1 MKLALGQINPTVG
14 DLSGNTDRMIEI
26 AEQAA
31 KQGGELVI
39 FPELAVSGYPPLD
52 LVEVPAYL
60 RANEEEIQR
69 LARATRNLDLDI
81 IAGYAGRAGAEARR
95 LAANRAAHISGGEI
109 LHTQQKMLL
118 PTYDVFDEWRYFE
131 PAESQD
137 VWNIRGCRVGVTI
150 CEDVW
155 NDKRFW
161 DRQRYERDPV
171 EELVAQGMDCLIN
184 ISASPYHMGKRQL
197 RTEMITAV
205 ASRHRLPVVMVN
217 QTGGNDQLVFDGSS
231 FVAGADGAIRAQ
243 ARSFA
248 EDLIFYD
255 TNTDTGTGTDSG
267 SGPGDRHAQPDDE
280 LEAVYEALVLGTG
293 DYIRKCGFKTAL
305 LGLSG
310 GIDSALTAVIAAEAI
325 GAGNVTGV
333 AMPGP
338 YSSEG
343 SVRDA
348 RLLAEKLGIGFEI
361 ISIQDAYG
369 AMRRTL
375 APLFQGLPSDTTE
388 ENLQARLRGVTLMA
402 LSNKLGAIV
411 LATGNKSELAVGYCT
426 LYGDMAGGLA
436 VISDI
441 PKVMV
446 YELCRLA
453 NRRHEDAIPEPVFT
467 KPPSAELRPDQKDTD
482 SLPDYDVLDPIL
494 RLCVER
500 YMEPSAIAEQLDL
513 PLELVRN
520 ITRMVERNEYKRQ
533 QAAPGPRVTSKAFGI
548 GRRFP
553 IAQCFSP

>member
-184 ISASPYHMGKRQL
+184 ISASP
-197 RTEMITAV
+197 
-205 ASRHRLPVVMVN
+205 LPHG
-217 QTGGNDQLVFDGSS
+217 QAPATDGNDHRRRQPAPAPRGDGEPDRRQRSACLRRIEFRRRS
-231 FVAGADGAIRAQ
+231 GWRDPGA
-243 ARSFA
+243 S
-248 EDLIFYD
+248 
-255 TNTDTGTGTDSG
+255 
-267 SGPGDRHAQPDDE
+267 
-280 LEAVYEALVLGTG
+280 
-293 DYIRKCGFKTAL
+293 
-305 LGLSG
+305 
-310 GIDSALTAVIAAEAI
+310 
-325 GAGNVTGV
+325 
-333 AMPGP
+333 
-338 YSSEG
+338 
-343 SVRDA
+343 
-348 RLLAEKLGIGFEI
+348 
-361 ISIQDAYG
+361 
-369 AMRRTL
+369 
-375 APLFQGLPSDTTE
+375 
-388 ENLQARLRGVTLMA
+388 
-402 LSNKLGAIV
+402 
-411 LATGNKSELAVGYCT
+411 
-426 LYGDMAGGLA
+426 
-436 VISDI
+436 
-441 PKVMV
+441 
-446 YELCRLA
+446 
-453 NRRHEDAIPEPVFT
+453 
-467 KPPSAELRPDQKDTD
+467 
-482 SLPDYDVLDPIL
+482 
-494 RLCVER
+494 
-500 YMEPSAIAEQLDL
+500 
-513 PLELVRN
+513 
-520 ITRMVERNEYKRQ
+520 
-533 QAAPGPRVTSKAFGI
+533 
-548 GRRFP
+548 
-553 IAQCFSP
+553 